1 MLYQLESLIAFVG
14 IILLASLIVTV
25 LTQTVIALLNLRG
38 KNLIWG
44 LKRLVSQIEPS
55 LKDDADAIVRKI
67 LGNPMISLEKK
78 NKGFWSRF
86 QRLPAVI
93 RREEFSRLLI
103 KLPESEDIKEFNQT
117 TAAGL
122 RALTAI
128 NPGELT
134 KRLEAL
140 PENWRQAAEN
150 ELKKVNV
157 FIFEQFKT
165 ARLKIMELEAWF
177 DNVVDRLSQRF
188 TRHSKIIAVGAAVL
202 VTLVFRLDSIQL
214 LKQVSSN
221 PELRTRLVTDIAEIQ
236 KIGDSVLGG
245 PTSYD
250 LAFQALKKEVPKF
263 DAPTQ
268 SILSKESAEQWL
280 QNKLPA
286 GVTYEELQN
295 KYDAALADVS
305 KMKLGSLGNELAT
318 MNATLSQM
326 SLQILGKGD
335 VFSEHFWE
343 FSKILGILIT
353 IVLLSL
359 GAPFWFNVLK
369 NLTNLRTR
377 LMQNEE
383 QERLKRQEEK

>member
-14 IILLASLIVTV
+14 VILLASLIVTV
-25 LTQTVIALLNLRG
+25 LTQIVIALLNMRG

-55 LKDDADAIVRKI
+55 LKDNADAIVRKI
-67 LGNPMISLEKK
+67 LGNPVISLGKE

-103 KLPESEDIKEFNQT
+103 KLAESEDIKEFDQT

-128 NPGELT
+128 NPAELT

-188 TRHSKIIAVGAAVL
+188 TRHSKIITVGAAVL
-202 VTLVFRLDSIQL
+202 VAVVFQLDSIQL
-214 LKQVSSN
+214 LKQLYSN
-221 PELRTRLVTDIAEIQ
+221 QELRIRLVADIAEIQ
-236 KIGDSVLGG
+236 EIGNSVLGG

-250 LAFQALKKEVPKF
+250 LAFQALKKDVPKF

-286 GVTYEELQN
+286 GMTYEELQK
-295 KYDAALADVS
+295 KYEAALADAS
-305 KMKLGSLGNELAT
+305 KTKLGSLGNELAT
-318 MNATLSQM
+318 MNATLSLM
-326 SLQILGKGD
+326 SLQIFGRGN
-335 VFSEHFWE
+335 VFSKDFWG

-353 IVLLSL
+353 IILLSL
-359 GAPFWFNVLK
+359 GAPFWFNALK

-383 QERLKRQEEK
+383 KERMKRQEEK